1 MVCFSRDIRP
11 QGGKYSP
18 YQPSQRQKG
27 NGPQDQ
33 RSRFSHQWFWRFFP
47 SRMFSIIPGHQDQL
61 LKQDKMSIKISL
73 TGKWFSQI
81 CSRTAILIQKKHLK
95 SSVCWSGES
104 MDTACHHTQRI
115 CIWVLFLWG
124 FLSVHDSNVVLYD
137 KWQLVLSS
145 CHALRWSYCF
155 KWSCLSLSF
164 TAYHLIPLHYC
175 SMKADP
181 KCFVLSLD

>member
-1 MVCFSRDIRP
+1 MKEFNCTFKILKVISSFEFSIKLLNLQEHERNVSPYTTQNGLPGMDSRTLFSRTTI
-11 QGGKYSP
+11 Y
-18 YQPSQRQKG
+18 
-27 NGPQDQ
+27 
-33 RSRFSHQWFWRFFP
+33 
-47 SRMFSIIPGHQDQL
+47 L